1 LVLAISLSLPVV
13 VVAAPSQEVVDKHRE
28 ANRVMGEARVLQALA
43 GSDPKIVAR
52 LLRGAGEA
60 FAQAANL
67 QPESPDTR
75 GSRRDLLD
83 LAVSAFIEAYE
94 IWSADS
100 APLERAKTRVDRYV
114 EELVAQ
120 YGRPG
125 VESLAE
131 FSAAQ
136 DHARALD
143 AAIAAHRAARQAS
156 APVVEPASAPVVEP
170 ARAPVV
176 EQPRPPVVL
185 GPPPT
190 TDAAPRRTGPF
201 RVALGISA
209 GLLGASAAGAIGAA
223 VQVSRT
229 PFKGRLYQEIE
240 RATAA
245 NGLPHSRSDDMCVGP
260 GREVA
265 EVVDACDR
273 RDRVAGVAV
282 AMTVLSGAFAVSTVV
297 FAVLLARARGS
308 QAGRLREHAA
318 GVVVAPQ
325 RGGAV
330 LTLGARF

>member
-1 LVLAISLSLPVV
+1 MLAISLGLPVV

-83 LAVSAFIEAYE
+83 LAVSAFSEAYE

-143 AAIAAHRAARQAS
+143 AAIAAHRAAR
-156 APVVEPASAPVVEP
+156 PAS
-170 ARAPVV
+170 APVV

-185 GPPPT
+185 GPAPT
-190 TDAAPRRTGPF
+190 TDAAPRRTGPY